1 MQKEL
6 EEHIK
11 SIHENFTIV
20 DAHLDL
26 LWDVE
31 KRRRK
36 GEKQIIETYHL
47 PDFKEGGAN
56 IIVSSIYIT
65 EDYLPELGL
74 RKALDQ
80 ISAFYSELDESGDKI
95 KFIKSYADVK
105 DALDNK
111 MIGIL
116 LFFEGVDPLMNDIGL
131 LRLFYELG
139 VRGVGITWSR
149 RNFAGDGCS
158 FSKIED
164 KKNGLSKFGEEVVTE
179 AEKLGMII
187 DVSHLNEAGFW
198 DVMKITT
205 KPVIAS
211 HSNCRALHKIM
222 RNLSDEQI
230 KAIAKTDGVI
240 GINSVSSIVAE
251 GHADIKALADHIDH
265 LKNIAGINH
274 IGLGFDFC
282 DKIFGHNTGPKS
294 KKEDEDYDVVNG
306 YPDIYRLT
314 EELIARGYSDNE
326 IKLIYGGNFL
336 RVYENILK

>member
-164 KKNGLSKFGEEVVTE
+164 KKKRPFKIWRRSCNRSGKTWYDNRCKPFKRGGILGCYENHNKTCDSISFQLPSPPQNN
-179 AEKLGMII
+179 EKL
-187 DVSHLNEAGFW
+187 
-198 DVMKITT
+198 K
-205 KPVIAS
+205 
-211 HSNCRALHKIM
+211 R
-222 RNLSDEQI
+222 
-230 KAIAKTDGVI
+230 
-240 GINSVSSIVAE
+240 
-251 GHADIKALADHIDH
+251 
-265 LKNIAGINH
+265 
-274 IGLGFDFC
+274 
-282 DKIFGHNTGPKS
+282 
-294 KKEDEDYDVVNG
+294 
-306 YPDIYRLT
+306 
-314 EELIARGYSDNE
+314 
-326 IKLIYGGNFL
+326 
-336 RVYENILK
+336 